1 MKVCLPG
8 ENDMSGILRL
18 NDEWRQATLKQ
29 LHSGEV
35 LVMTEATGLNLMT
48 RLKIPDFPTRASR
61 RGVATFV
68 SNKEND
74 LGERQIY

>member
-1 MKVCLPG
+1 MKVCLPD
-8 ENDMSGILRL
+8 ENDMSGILR
-18 NDEWRQATLKQ
+18 NEEWRQPMLKQ
-29 LHSGEV
+29 THSGEV

-48 RLKIPDFPTRASR
+48 RLKIPYFPTRASR